1 MKQLLKNDLYP
12 SWIRTMKSNMLKHN
26 WQYNSFLLFII
37 VLNSCTLPRQM
48 QVKNELDPPAFYHN
62 VDSTVQND
70 LSLPQW
76 RDFFKDSHLVALIDT
91 ALKNNQDLKIATQ
104 RIEQARAAVQYHI
117 RNFYPSV
124 QVSTSAGVT
133 KYGDYTVDGV
143 GNFDTNLSSNISP
156 EQRIPN
162 PVPDYFLG
170 LQTSWETGFA
180 GKLRNRRKAAS
191 SRLMASAY
199 YRDLIQTQLVSG
211 VARLYYE
218 LLAVDNELKIIREN
232 IDIQER
238 AMEIVDIQK
247 QSGQINELAVKQF
260 KVQLL
265 QTRALEAERK
275 QHLIFIT
282 NTLNT
287 LTGRFPSTIS
297 RADTLLNA
305 DQLERL
311 RIGFPVSL
319 LENRPDLK
327 ETIAQL
333 QANEADL
340 RAARA
345 VFYPA
350 INFSGF
356 AALNGFNTSFLF
368 NPASVAYVGLASVS
382 LPLFNRN
389 QITYQY
395 RWQAAEKNVA
405 IYNYQKLLLQSVAE
419 VSSLYNTMLAYQ
431 QISDLK
437 LAEVTEL
444 KAALNIGNDLFLTG
458 FANYLEVLMIRR
470 NVLDAALQYTNA
482 QKQFLHAY
490 IDLYKAL
497 GGGWR

>member
-1 MKQLLKNDLYP
+1 MKLLLKKDLYP
-12 SWIRTMKSNMLKHN
+12 SWTRIMKSKIKKKH
-26 WQYNSFLLFII
+26 QKILACLLAAA
-37 VLNSCTLPRQM
+37 LLSSCTLPGQL
-48 QVKNELDPPAFYHN
+48 QVSNKMNLPGAYHHI
-62 VDSTVQND
+62 DSAGQKE
-70 LSLPQW
+70 LSLPVW
-76 RDFFKDSHLVALIDT
+76 RDFFKDPHLIALIDT
-91 ALKNNQDLKIATQ
+91 AIKNNQDLKVAGQ
-104 RIEQARAAVQYHI
+104 RLELARAAVQYHI
-117 RNFYPSV
+117 RNFYPTV
-124 QVSTSAGVT
+124 QANASAGVT

-143 GNFDTNLSSNISP
+143 GNFDTNLSPNISQ

-191 SRLMASAY
+191 ARLMASTY
-199 YRDLIQTQLVSG
+199 YRDLIQTQLVAG

-265 QTRALEAERK
+265 QTRALEAERR
-275 QHLIFIT
+275 QHLIFVT
-282 NTLNT
+282 NTLNA
-287 LTGRFPSTIS
+287 LLGRFPENIS
-297 RADTLLNA
+297 RADTLVNTN
-305 DQLERL
+305 QLSQL
-311 RIGFPVSL
+311 KTGLPVAL

-327 ETIAQL
+327 EAIAQL

-340 RAARA
+340 QAARA
-345 VFYPA
+345 AFYPA
-350 INFSGF
+350 INISGF
-356 AALNGFNTSFLF
+356 AAFNGFNTSFFF

-389 QITYQY
+389 QINYQY
-395 RWQAAEKNVA
+395 RWQAAEKNIA

-431 QISDLK
+431 QVSELK

-482 QKQFLHAY
+482 QKQFFHAY
-490 IDLYKAL
+490 IDLYKAM